1 MSSEL
6 FRIISK
12 RDGVRVHRLID
23 DTHYATRTRQ
33 PDIRRD
39 PMVAALFGAGPAQ
52 KEATRPDA
60 RATSKRSA

>member
-39 PMVAALFGAGPAQ
+39 PW
-52 KEATRPDA
+52 
-60 RATSKRSA
+60 